1 MMSWKK
7 PEKRRNMHSR
17 KEKRQHPLSFT
28 LFLTLETCS
37 LQERDEAFR
46 LRDEVIKST
55 RREWAPRWAPRG
67 APRDEVIKSTRRDEV
82 INSTR
87 RESSWISDCT
97 LSNSLL
103 MRVEDAK
110 LEAEAVAKDR
120 AEFEVAMEAFQEAK
134 RAWCEESLDEVGC
147 SLNGGCDER
156 VMEAILHRDEI
167 L

>member
-55 RREWAPRWAPRG
+55 RREWAPRGAPRG
-67 APRDEVIKSTRRDEV
+67 APRDEV

-134 RAWCEESLDEVGC
+134 RAWCEESPDEVGC